1 MPGYQELKVW
11 QIGMQVSVDVYRL
24 TEAFPKSE
32 IYGLTSQIRRASVS
46 IPSNIAEG
54 HERDTTKD
62 YLRFLSMARGSLAEL
77 ETQLLIANRLS
88 YVDLPQIQGL
98 LNALDGLS
106 RMVKNLQRSLRRK
119 LDDRETN

>member
-77 ETQLLIANRLS
+77 ETQLLIANRLG